1 VPRSEPSGR
10 LTFAQL
16 RQAALFDA
24 DAFRAVW
31 ALMGMVGDPARV
43 YESPALAARVR
54 GVLAAGTPAAAPQP
68 ARSDVEAALTIAA

>member
-1 VPRSEPSGR
+1 
-10 LTFAQL
+10 
-16 RQAALFDA
+16 
-24 DAFRAVW
+24 
-31 ALMGMVGDPARV
+31 MGMVGDPARV